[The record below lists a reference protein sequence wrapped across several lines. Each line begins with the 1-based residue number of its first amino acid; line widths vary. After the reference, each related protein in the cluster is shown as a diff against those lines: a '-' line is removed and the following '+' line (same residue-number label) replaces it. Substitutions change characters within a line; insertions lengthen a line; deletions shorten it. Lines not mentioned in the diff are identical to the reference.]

1 MKNKLLVALATVC
14 LSLTACN
21 STEQTKDV
29 QANEKKDNNV
39 EETTKLELLVRKLK
53 K

>member
-1 MKNKLLVALATVC
+1 MKNKLLATMAAVC

-21 STEQTKDV
+21 STEQTKDI
-29 QANEKKDNNV
+29 QADEKKIRILNS
-39 EETTKLELLVRKLK
+39 KQQQLARKLK